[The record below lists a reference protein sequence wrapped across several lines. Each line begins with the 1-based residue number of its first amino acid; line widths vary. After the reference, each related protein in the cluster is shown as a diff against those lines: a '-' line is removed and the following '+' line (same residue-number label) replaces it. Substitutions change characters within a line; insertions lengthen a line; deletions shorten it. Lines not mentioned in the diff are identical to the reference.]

1 MPLHSGMASIT
12 RYTTSAGATR
22 WTVRY
27 RQPDGSQTQKRG
39 FRTKRDAELFS
50 ATTEV
55 KKATGDY
62 VAPRLGRVTV
72 GQLAPSWLERKEL
85 LSRSTYTSA
94 ELTWRL
100 HVAPRWE
107 SVAVSAVDVLA
118 VEAWITS
125 MIRGGKGAVV
135 VRQAHG
141 VSVGI
146 LDDAQKGRADRGQ
159 SGEGCRESTC
169 AAGQAARLPDG
180 RRRAP
185 ARRRGGRVSGRWCWC
200 WRTAVCAG
208 ARRSGCGCATSSSC
222 GGGCRCRRT
231 PTRGV
236 GGASRSAHPRAAR
249 PDRCRCPNSCSMRC
263 RCSARA
269 RATTIWCFR
278 SSTAVSA
285 AGVPPKQGWFPTA
298 VEARRD

>member
-1 MPLHSGMASIT
+1 MRGNDLPLHSGMASIT

-141 VSVGI
+141 VLVGI
-146 LDDAQKGRADRGQ
+146 LDDAQKGRRI
-159 SGEGCRESTC
+159 
-169 AAGQAARLPDG
+169 AGNPAKGVENL
-180 RRRAP
+180 P
-185 ARRRGGRVSGRWCWC
+185 ARPVKRRVYLTADDVHRLADEAGEFGPLVLVLAYCGLRWGE
-200 WRTAVCAG
+200 AAAG
-208 ARRSGCGCATSSSC
+208 ARRRVPAAAAVGVGERDA
-222 GGGCRCRRT
+222 
-231 PTRGV
+231 GV
-236 GGASRSAHPRAAR
+236 GGASRSANPRAAR

-269 RATTIWCFR
+269 RATTIWCFLRGTAGICGRRIR
-278 SSTAVSA
+278 SRDGS
-285 AGVPPKQGWFPTA
+285 PK
-298 VEARRD
+298 R